1 MSAVMTKRQ
10 WYRASTMMYPVYAV
24 YFVLLEWC
32 LLMMFG
38 AISTGAQD
46 IFAMMWI
53 LVFAGTAIVHTF
65 MENSPLRCL
74 YRKVRDGV
82 SNDYY

>member
-10 WYRASTMMYPVYAV
+10 WVRASTMMYPVYAV
-24 YFVLLEWC
+24 YIVLLEWC

-38 AISTGAQD
+38 AISTGTQD

-53 LVFAGTAIVHTF
+53 LVLAGTAIVHTF
-65 MENSPLRCL
+65 MENSPLRCV

-82 SNDYY
+82 